1 LWLSKVLDR
10 AESAGVRLVTLDQ
23 AREDHGPVARETAL
37 LPSTWGESKDFR
49 TWDSPA
55 VADLAWASRGLE
67 LKIGEAI
74 GNLPRERAER
84 VVRELLMVQSS
95 DWAFLDQRGQA
106 GDYPFER
113 ATGHAENAFEALQSD
128 STNSGVPIGSKLRG
142 LAPDL
147 SLTPFL
153 TP

>member
-1 LWLSKVLDR
+1 MWLGGVLGQ
-10 AESAGVRLVTLDQ
+10 AEAKGVNLVTLDEAAERHGDD
-23 AREDHGPVARETAL
+23 ARGTSLAA
-37 LPSTWGESKDFR
+37 STWGEEKNFS
-49 TWDSPA
+49 TWDSPP

-67 LKIGEAI
+67 LTVAEAV
-74 GNLPRERAER
+74 GRLPRDRAER
-84 VVRELLMVQSS
+84 AVRELLMVQSS

-113 ATGHAENAFEALQSD
+113 ATGHAENAFEALQSVP
-128 STNSGVPIGSKLRG
+128 TNSGVPILPQLRG

-147 SLTPFL
+147 SLVPFL